1 MSLFYHL
8 VFIIRNDLTIDV
20 LSGNK
25 VLWRHMKSYWRSYF
39 SLPQILCYC
48 FHDVV
53 QISCII
59 MILSLLYIEMNLI
72 SFFVVILV
80 KYIAR
85 GNVVVNL
92 LFQNYSRLI
101 SPTSTHILY
110 CVSSATQQY
119 HGHAKTFHEIHC
131 LSMSSDC

>member
-53 QISCII
+53 QI
-59 MILSLLYIEMNLI
+59 
-72 SFFVVILV
+72 
-80 KYIAR
+80 
-85 GNVVVNL
+85 
-92 LFQNYSRLI
+92 
-101 SPTSTHILY
+101 
-110 CVSSATQQY
+110 
-119 HGHAKTFHEIHC
+119 
-131 LSMSSDC
+131 